1 MMKSKKFEG
10 KVAVITGSSRGIGKA
25 IALELAKNGAFIVLN
40 GRDSTRLTDTET
52 EIRKYHSKVISVCCD
67 VSTNEGG
74 RLLIDEAMK
83 AFGRIDILINNVGV
97 SMRGNVSAMNPDV
110 FRATFESNYMSAVC
124 PTIPALEHLRLSKGS
139 LVFISS
145 LAGIRGL
152 PFISAYCS
160 SKMALR
166 ALAESIRIEESG
178 YGIHVGLVYVGITV
192 NDEGKEAVAADGT
205 KILLEPRSG
214 SGVQSKES
222 VADAVLKNII
232 KRKFISV
239 LTFVGKLNYFM
250 QPIVP
255 QIVERIVIKNIRKFE
270 KRSR

>member
-1 MMKSKKFEG
+1 MNSEKFMG

-25 IALELAKNGAFIVLN
+25 IARSLAKNGALIVLN
-40 GRDSTRLTDTET
+40 GRDSSRLAAVEE
-52 EIRKYHSKVISVCCD
+52 EIRKVQPGVISVCCD

-74 RLLIDEAMK
+74 RHLISEALN
-83 AFGRIDILINNVGV
+83 AFGRIDFLINNVGV
-97 SMRGNVSAMNPDV
+97 SMRGNVRNLNPDV

-124 PTIPALEHLRLSKGS
+124 PTIPALEPLRLTKGS
-139 LVFISS
+139 LVFVSS

-166 ALAESIRIEESG
+166 ALAESLRIEESQH
-178 YGIHVGLVYVGITV
+178 GIHVGLIYVGITV
-192 NDEGKEAVAADGT
+192 NDQGKETLAADGS

-214 SGVQSKES
+214 SGVQSQES
-222 VADAVLKNII
+222 VANAVIRNIA

-250 QPIVP
+250 QPLVP
-255 QIVERIVIKNIRKFE
+255 QVVERIIIKNIRKFE
-270 KRSR
+270 ERSK

>member
-1 MMKSKKFEG
+1 MNSDKFMG

-25 IALELAKNGAFIVLN
+25 IALSLAKRGALIVLN
-40 GRDSTRLTDTET
+40 GRDSSRLAAVEE
-52 EIRKYHSKVISVCCD
+52 EIRKVQPRVISVCCD

-74 RLLIDEAMK
+74 KHLIQEALS
-83 AFGRIDILINNVGV
+83 AFGRIDFLINNVGV
-97 SMRGNVSAMNPDV
+97 SMRGNVCNLNPDV

-124 PTIPALEHLRLSKGS
+124 PTIPALEPLRLSRGS
-139 LVFISS
+139 LIFVSS

-166 ALAESIRIEESG
+166 ALAESLRIEEAQHE
-178 YGIHVGLVYVGITV
+178 IHVGLIYVGITV
-192 NDEGKEAVAADGT
+192 NDQGKETLAADGS

-214 SGVQSKES
+214 SGVQSQES
-222 VADAVLKNII
+222 VADAVIRNIA

-250 QPIVP
+250 QPLVP
-255 QIVERIVIKNIRKFE
+255 QVVERIIIKNIRKFE
-270 KRSR
+270 ERSK

>member
-1 MMKSKKFEG
+1 MNSCKFKG

-25 IALELAKNGAFIVLN
+25 IALELAKHGASVVLN
-40 GRDSTRLTDTET
+40 GRDKSRLTET
-52 EIRKYHSKVISVCCD
+52 EAEIRQFYPDILSVCCD
-67 VSTNEGG
+67 VSTNAGG
-74 RLLIDEAMK
+74 KLLINEAMK

-97 SMRGNVSAMNPDV
+97 SMRGNVSALNPDV

-124 PTIPALEHLRLSKGS
+124 PTIPALEQLRLTKGS

-166 ALAESIRIEESG
+166 ALAESIRIEESDN
-178 YGIHVGLVYVGITV
+178 GIHVGLVYVGITV
-192 NDEGKEAVAADGT
+192 NDEGKEAVAADGS

-222 VADAVLKNII
+222 VADAVLKNIL

-255 QIVERIVIKNIRKFE
+255 QIVERIIIKNIRKFE
-270 KRSR
+270 EGSR

>member
-1 MMKSKKFEG
+1 MSAQKFNG

-25 IALELAKNGAFIVLN
+25 IALELAKRGAFIVLN
-40 GRDSTRLTDTET
+40 GRDFDRLNNTES
-52 EIRKYHSKVISVCCD
+52 EIKSYQTGVISVCCD

-74 RLLIDEAMK
+74 RLLISEAVK
-83 AFGRIDILINNVGV
+83 AFGRIDFLINNVGV
-97 SMRGNVSAMNPDV
+97 SMRGNVCEMNPDV

-124 PTIPALEHLRLSKGS
+124 PTIPALDQLRLSKGS

-152 PFISAYCS
+152 PFISAYSS

-166 ALAESIRIEESG
+166 ALAESIRIEEADH
-178 YGIHVGLVYVGITV
+178 GIHVGLVFVGITV
-192 NDEGKEAVAADGT
+192 NDAGKETLGSDGSR
-205 KILLEPRSG
+205 KLLEPRSG

-222 VADAVLKNII
+222 VAVAVLKNIT

-239 LTFVGKLNYFM
+239 LTFVGKLNYLL
-250 QPIVP
+250 QHIVP
-255 QIVERIVIKNIRKFE
+255 QIVERIIIKNIRKFE
-270 KRSR
+270 ERSR

>member
-1 MMKSKKFEG
+1 MSLEKFLG

-25 IALELAKNGAFIVLN
+25 TALALAKRGASVVLN
-40 GRDSTRLTDTET
+40 GRDSSRLSAVEN
-52 EIRKYHSKVISVCCD
+52 EIKLIQPRVISVCCD

-74 RLLIDEAMK
+74 RHLISEALK
-83 AFGRIDILINNVGV
+83 AFGRIDFLINNVGV
-97 SMRGNVSAMNPDV
+97 SMRGKVHYLDPDV

-124 PTIPALEHLRLSKGS
+124 PTIPALEPLRLSKGS
-139 LVFISS
+139 LIFVSS

-166 ALAESIRIEESG
+166 SLAESLRIEEAEH
-178 YGIHVGLVYVGITV
+178 GIHVGLVYVGITV
-192 NDEGKEAVAADGT
+192 NDEGKETLAADGS

-214 SGVQSKES
+214 SGVQSQES
-222 VADAVLKNII
+222 VANAVLRNIA

-255 QIVERIVIKNIRKFE
+255 QIVERIIIKNIRKFE
-270 KRSR
+270 ERSK